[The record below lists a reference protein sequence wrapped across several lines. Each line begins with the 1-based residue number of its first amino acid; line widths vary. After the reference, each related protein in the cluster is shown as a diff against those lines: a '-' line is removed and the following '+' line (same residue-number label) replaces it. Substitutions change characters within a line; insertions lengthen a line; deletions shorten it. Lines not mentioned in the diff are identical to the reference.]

1 MATMLTP
8 VKLAEFFNANLQI
21 IQAQTKGLAHEQ
33 SLLQPPFRGNC
44 LNWVL
49 GHILGGRDD
58 VLNALGAEKVLN
70 PQQAKRYG
78 YGSQPICRD
87 EEGILRMERILELL
101 QISQERLNKALQTVT
116 EATLAEERVMGP
128 FREPCSELVM
138 QLFAHD
144 SYHTGQTDIL
154 RQLAGTNDKVI

>member
-1 MATMLTP
+1 MTTMLTP
-8 VKLAEFFNANLQI
+8 AKLAEFFSRNLI
-21 IQAQTKGLAHEQ
+21 TIQAQTKGLVHEQ
-33 SLLQPPFRGNC
+33 SLLQAPFRANC

-49 GHILGGRDD
+49 GHILSSRDNA
-58 VLNALGAEKVLN
+58 LSALGAERVLTSE
-70 PQQAKRYG
+70 QAARYG
-78 YGSQPICRD
+78 YGSNPICGP

-101 QISQERLNKALQTVT
+101 QLSQERLNAALQTVSA
-116 EATLAEERVMGP
+116 ATLEEERIMGP
-128 FREPCSELVM
+128 FHVPCGELIV

>member
-1 MATMLTP
+1 MTTMLTS
-8 VKLAEFFNANLQI
+8 VKLAEFFSRNLI
-21 IQAQTKGLAHEQ
+21 TIQAQTKGLVHEQ
-33 SLLQPPFRGNC
+33 SLLQAPFRANC

-49 GHILGGRDD
+49 GHILSSRDNA
-58 VLNALGAEKVLN
+58 LSALGAERVLTSE
-70 PQQAKRYG
+70 QAARYG
-78 YGSQPICRD
+78 YGSNPICGP

-101 QISQERLNKALQTVT
+101 QLSQERLNAALQTVSA
-116 EATLAEERVMGP
+116 ATLEEERIMGP
-128 FREPCSELVM
+128 FHVPCGELIV